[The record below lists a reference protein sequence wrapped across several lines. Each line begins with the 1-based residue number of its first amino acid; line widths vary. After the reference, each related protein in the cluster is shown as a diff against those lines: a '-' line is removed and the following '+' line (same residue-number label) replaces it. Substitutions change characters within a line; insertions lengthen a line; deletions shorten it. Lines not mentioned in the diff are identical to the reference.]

1 MASPTHQAEFEQTPG
16 DSEGQGSL
24 ACCSAWGHNE
34 HHHPQRESRPAVK
47 SCHLDLSGKPVM
59 RGIKMKGQNIHW
71 GSRSLGV
78 DFRDFFPRKSWTF
91 SSSIFPRGGGISVAT
106 QLRSEGHVVGT
117 R

>member
-34 HHHPQRESRPAVK
+34 HHHPQRDSRPAVK

-78 DFRDFFPRKSWTF
+78 DFRDFYP
-91 SSSIFPRGGGISVAT
+91 SSIFPRGGGISVAT

>member
-1 MASPTHQAEFEQTPG
+1 MASPTHQAESEQTPG

-34 HHHPQRESRPAVK
+34 HHHPQRESRQTVK
-47 SCHLDLSGKPVM
+47 SCHLDLSVKPVM
-59 RGIKMKGQNIHW
+59 RGIKMKGQNIHR

-78 DFRDFFPRKSWTF
+78 DFCDFY
-91 SSSIFPRGGGISVAT
+91 SSSIFPRGGGISVTT